1 MQTAPPPLPSP
12 ASRRV
17 NVTPSALPEVLLVEP
32 AIYGDA
38 RGYFFESFHAAR
50 YADGGIPG
58 PFVQDN
64 VSFSQRGVLRGLHF
78 QQPNAQGKLISVLS
92 GEIFDVAVD
101 VRVGSPTFGQWVGAI
116 LTADNPQQLW
126 VPEGFAHGYLVLSPQ
141 ALVSYKCTGYY
152 HPASELSIRW
162 DDPRIGIEWPTRDV
176 TLSPRDSAG
185 PFLSDMDR
193 SRLPSYDA

>member
-1 MQTAPPPLPSP
+1 
-12 ASRRV
+12 V
-17 NVTPSALPEVLLVEP
+17 NVTPSSLPEVLIVEP
-32 AIYGDA
+32 PIYGDA

-64 VSFSQRGVLRGLHF
+64 VSMSQRGVLRGLHF
-78 QQPNAQGKLISVLS
+78 QQPNAQGKLISVLA

-101 VRVGSPTFGQWVGAI
+101 VRVGSPTFGRWVGEI
-116 LTADNPQQLW
+116 LTSDNPQQLW
-126 VPEGFAHGYLVLSPQ
+126 VPEGFAHGYLVLSAQ

-162 DDPRIGIEWPTRDV
+162 DDPRIGIEWPMSEV
-176 TLSPRDSAG
+176 KLSPKDSAG
-185 PFLSDMDR
+185 HLLSDVDR